1 MSLAT
6 ESRFM
11 ALAVK
16 SLFPLPNWLKA
27 EQNKYICDFTEKKCI
42 AAQKLKRLK
51 FQKNVEYWFLTYLNR
66 ILCF

>member
-27 EQNKYICDFTEKKCI
+27 EQNKYICDFTEKS
-42 AAQKLKRLK
+42 AYQH
-51 FQKNVEYWFLTYLNR
+51 KN
-66 ILCF
+66 